1 MGTTAVRDWEE
12 LLKFR
17 CTGCGNCC
25 RETIVMLTDHD
36 VRRIID
42 GTGKAPREFVR
53 FFGEGEIK
61 MVKRHPFWV
70 QLATRRA
77 VMGLR
82 WGRNRCILLDKEDRC
97 TVYEHRPLACR
108 EHPFNI
114 TLADSG
120 TVTNLSLSK
129 VVECPYE
136 LDGKVSKKE
145 LRAICKWNEDESEDY
160 QGRIKDWNRRRT
172 GERTRTNFM
181 EFLGFA
187 WHEGEKNSRTRRQS
201 TADMPSFA

>member
-1 MGTTAVRDWEE
+1 MATPVVKDWEE

-25 RETIVMLTDHD
+25 KETIVMITDHD
-36 VRRIID
+36 VRRIVD

-53 FFGEGEIK
+53 FFGEGEIR
-61 MVKRHPFWV
+61 MTKRHPFWV
-70 QLATRRA
+70 RLATRRV

-82 WGRNRCILLDKEDRC
+82 WGRNRCLLLDKEDRC

-114 TLADSG
+114 TVSESG
-120 TVTNLSLSK
+120 AVTNLSLSK
-129 VVECPYE
+129 VVDCPHE
-136 LDGKVSKKE
+136 LDGHVTKKE
-145 LRAICKWNEDESEDY
+145 LRAISKWNEDESGEY
-160 QGRIKDWNRRRT
+160 QGHVKDWNRRRT
-172 GERTRTNFM
+172 GGRSRTDFM

-187 WHEGEKNSRTRRQS
+187 WNEAAKPHSAPSQS
-201 TADMPSFA
+201 TTTMPSFA